1 MKKLLIFF
9 AVITAAL
16 SLNFAVCAADEI
28 IIDDLSAGYSESN
41 STFGPGT
48 NGYGGS
54 HRSGRGNATYS
65 PVLEDGY
72 YTVSLYNPYPGSNNG
87 TGIYVEIFH
96 SGGTDKAPVDMANS
110 PEGWME
116 LGTYH
121 FNSGEN
127 KVILHCAANSMV
139 RADAMRFEWS
149 DPSESDDAVVLSDIS
164 ECTYSKEIKFVT
176 ALGFMQPEAGSLFS
190 PGKAVTRAEFVKTA
204 LKIAGTE
211 NIGQN
216 GLTYFSDV
224 NPENPYSAYINA
236 AYETGL
242 VSGYSDGSFRPEK
255 TITYDEA
262 IKVFVDI
269 SGRKPKASV
278 TGGYKEGYAKA
289 ALGMGLSAPRGAAG
303 EVTREGLAYISYKL
317 LHASYLEAVSYGG
330 KTVYRAAE
338 TVLEKLH
345 DISQLEGIVDGNEF
359 TALDQKSALGKNY
372 MTLGGIE
379 LLDKTRMA
387 WDYIGCRVKAYI
399 KEADGRDAAVYLEL
413 SDRND
418 ITVIHAADLVRTDSI
433 YSIKYTQSGKTHT
446 AVLSGNTDVIYNGLA
461 KTDFTVETLNPK
473 DGFIVLIDSDNDGT
487 CDTVKVFDVVYDTV
501 MSLKRSSGKLILSDG
516 VTVIEAEYKSD
527 SKSLFVKNGRRTSI
541 SDVKKDNTVGY
552 ACADGGAVK
561 IIFISDSAAE
571 GTVTSYDDGERTAYI
586 DEKPYR
592 LTQRMT
598 ASDIKVG
605 ASGVFFLNNLGEIAA
620 ADGML
625 RRSGEQLACV
635 LKKGNVKG
643 ISGGLE
649 LKLLLGDGTIK
660 ALKTA
665 SGAKLNGK
673 SAGGEEI
680 SAKIE
685 EDGLIIISLNSKGE
699 ISSLKTPQD
708 KTSAEPDDANEF
720 SKNYSDKAIRFIGAP
735 QKSFSGRYIVG
746 KDTEVFLLPSD
757 EDARDEEYKVGG
769 EELLE
774 HYNTKYNIKLY
785 DVDSTMEIGA
795 ISARVADSVPTIE
808 KSSQMLVVSRVIDK
822 VDSDGEWAKYVCGWY
837 RGKEVSYKLKD
848 KKLKTSSVYVHYD
861 SDSVPE
867 NDDFSLTED
876 VKAGQGFLFSTNI
889 YGEIENIVMLLD
901 INADKSQSEKLH
913 LESGREPLSKTN
925 TYSVLYTGRGYVTR
939 MLDSRFLICT
949 NAAENWIRSIPFSN
963 AAVYLYENGKVSLAD
978 KGDISVGDNVF
989 VRTRYQDTLV
999 IYIIRG

>member
-1 MKKLLIFF
+1 MKKLLIFM
-9 AVITAAL
+9 AVITAVL
-16 SLNFAVCAADEI
+16 SLNVAAYAADEI

-54 HRSGRGNATYS
+54 HRSGRGNAIYA

-72 YTVSLYNPYPGSNNG
+72 YAVSLYNPYPGSNNG

-96 SGGTDKAPVDMANS
+96 SGGTDKVPVDMANS

-149 DPSESDDAVVLSDIS
+149 DPSEADDKVVLEDIS
-164 ECTYSKEIKFVT
+164 ECTYAKEIKFMA
-176 ALGFMQPEAGSLFS
+176 ALGFMEPDAGNLFN
-190 PGKAVTRAEFVKTA
+190 PRKAVTRAEFVKTA

-211 NIGQN
+211 NIGKN

-269 SGRKPKASV
+269 AGRKPKASA
-278 TGGYKEGYAKA
+278 TGGYKEGYARA
-289 ALGMGLSAPRGAAG
+289 ALSMGLSAPGDAG
-303 EVTREGLAYISYKL
+303 SGVTREGLAYISYKL
-317 LHASYLEAVSYGG
+317 LHASYLEAVSYGE
-330 KTVYRAAE
+330 KTEYSATE
-338 TVLEKLH
+338 TVLKKLH

-359 TALDQKSALGKNY
+359 TALDQKSPLGKNY

-379 LLDKTRMA
+379 LFDKTRTA
-387 WDYIGCRVKAYI
+387 WDYIGCRVKAYVREENG
-399 KEADGRDAAVYLEL
+399 KDTAVYLEL
-413 SDRND
+413 SVRND
-418 ITVIHAADLVRTDSI
+418 ITVVHAADLVQTDSI
-433 YSIKYTQSGKTHT
+433 YSIKYTQNGKTHT
-446 AVLSGNTDVIYNGLA
+446 AVLDGNTDVIYNGLA

-473 DGFIVLIDSDNDGT
+473 DGFIVLIDSDNDGK
-487 CDTVKVFDVVYDTV
+487 CNTVKVFDVVYDTV
-501 MSLKRSSGKLILSDG
+501 MSLKRSSGKLDLSDG
-516 VTVIEAEYKSD
+516 ITVIDSEYKSD

-561 IIFISDSAAE
+561 IIFISDSTAE
-571 GTVTSYDDGERTAYI
+571 GTVTSYDDGERIVYI

-598 ASDIKVG
+598 AGDIKVG
-605 ASGVFFLNNLGEIAA
+605 ASGVFYLNDLGEIAA
-620 ADGML
+620 AEGML
-625 RRSGEQLACV
+625 RRGGEQLACV

-643 ISGGLE
+643 ISGRLE

-660 ALKTA
+660 TLKTA

-673 SAGGEEI
+673 SANGEEI
-680 SAKIE
+680 SENIE
-685 EDGLIIISLNSKGE
+685 EDGLIIISLNTKGE

-708 KTSAEPDDANEF
+708 KTGAEPDDANEF

-757 EDARDEEYKVGG
+757 EDAKDEEYKVGG

-774 HYNTKYNIKLY
+774 HYNTKYNINLY
-785 DVDSTMEIGA
+785 DVDSAMEIGA

-822 VDSDGEWAKYVCGWY
+822 IDNDGEWAKYVCGWY

-861 SDSVPE
+861 SDSIPE

-901 INADKSQSEKLH
+901 IKADKPQSEKLH

-939 MLDSRFLICT
+939 MLGSRFLICT
-949 NAAENWIRSIPFSN
+949 NAAENWIRSVPFSN
-963 AAVYLYENGKVSLAD
+963 AAVYIYENGDVSLAD